1 MVTPNYNRL
10 YVVSYYTYLSKSV
23 DIDPFISYNISMFDS
38 SVKRIGFC
46 CKYLDPDQTQKPK
59 ILKEIQQNYTEKVT
73 TVAWCNR
80 QEKHVAE
87 ERMLDLVTHNM
98 QSAYNLVEWVGTK
111 LPAERRMV
119 RLGSNQIP
127 MATEPTWRYL
137 WDDPNNQRIL
147 EDGFAKVGQLA
158 KDLDVRISFHPGQF
172 CVLASDK
179 PDVVERSLDEFEYHA
194 NMARWMGYGQEFMD
208 MKLNIHI
215 SGRLGAEGI
224 INILP
229 KLSPEARNTIAIEND
244 EMCHGLD
251 ESLKL
256 EKHLALVLDI
266 HHHWIRDEEYI
277 QADDERI
284 ERIIDSWRGV
294 RPTLHYSYSRDE
306 WLPEPSL
313 FESGSRHT
321 TMHDLSSLLDL
332 GCKKQKLRAHSDF
345 YPNEKVNEWAL
356 SFFDNFDIQCEAKA
370 KNLAS
375 EQLYLQYINT

>member
-1 MVTPNYNRL
+1 
-10 YVVSYYTYLSKSV
+10 
-23 DIDPFISYNISMFDS
+23 MFDS

-98 QSAYNLVEWVGTK
+98 QSAYNLVEWVGTT

-137 WDDPNNQRIL
+137 WDDANNQRIL

-158 KDLDVRISFHPGQF
+158 KDLDVRISFPPGQF

-215 SGRLGAEGI
+215 SGRQGAEGI

-229 KLSPEARNTIAIEND
+229 KLSQSPA
-244 EMCHGLD
+244 
-251 ESLKL
+251 
-256 EKHLALVLDI
+256 
-266 HHHWIRDEEYI
+266 
-277 QADDERI
+277 
-284 ERIIDSWRGV
+284 
-294 RPTLHYSYSRDE
+294 TLLQSRMMKCVGD
-306 WLPEPSL
+306 
-313 FESGSRHT
+313 
-321 TMHDLSSLLDL
+321 
-332 GCKKQKLRAHSDF
+332 
-345 YPNEKVNEWAL
+345 
-356 SFFDNFDIQCEAKA
+356 
-370 KNLAS
+370 
-375 EQLYLQYINT
+375 

>member
-1 MVTPNYNRL
+1 
-10 YVVSYYTYLSKSV
+10 
-23 DIDPFISYNISMFDS
+23 MFDS

-98 QSAYNLVEWVGTK
+98 QSAYNLVEWVGTT

-321 TMHDLSSLLDL
+321 TMHDLPSLLDL

>member
-1 MVTPNYNRL
+1 
-10 YVVSYYTYLSKSV
+10 
-23 DIDPFISYNISMFDS
+23 MFDS
-38 SVKRIGFC
+38 TVKRIGFC

-98 QSAYNLVEWVGTK
+98 QSAYNLVEWVGTT

-137 WDDPNNQRIL
+137 WDDANNQRIL

-215 SGRLGAEGI
+215 SGRQGAQGI

-321 TMHDLSSLLDL
+321 TMHDLPSLLDL